1 MHMILRLIMRALS
14 GGLLAT
20 GVVSAKRR
28 AKDLSFALFWYAIA
42 AWCML
47 TAVLIFA
54 IAAWL
59 ALAPEIGPALAAL
72 VVGAAFLVLAGVAIL
87 VQLSRQRT
95 KRVAERLDEASD
107 APSELQ
113 RELVQ
118 SITANIGPI
127 LMTAVAT
134 LLVSRLARRD

>member
-1 MHMILRLIMRALS
+1 MRALS

-20 GVVSAKRR
+20 GVVAAKRR
-28 AKDLSFALFWYAIA
+28 AKDISFALFCYALA
-42 AWCML
+42 AWCIL

-59 ALAPEIGPALAAL
+59 ALAPEIGRALAAL
-72 VVGAAFLVLAGVAIL
+72 VVGAAFLALAGLAIL

-95 KRVAERLDEASD
+95 QRVAKRLDEAAD

-113 RELVQ
+113 QQLVQ

-127 LMTAVAT
+127 LLAAVAT
-134 LLVSRLARRD
+134 LLISRLTRRD

>member
-1 MHMILRLIMRALS
+1 MILRLVMRALS

-20 GVVSAKRR
+20 GVVAAKRR
-28 AKDLSFALFWYAIA
+28 AKDISFALFCYALA
-42 AWCML
+42 AWCIL

-59 ALAPEIGPALAAL
+59 ALAPEIGRALAAL
-72 VVGAAFLVLAGVAIL
+72 VVGAAFLALAGLAIL

-95 KRVAERLDEASD
+95 QRVAKRLDEAAD

-113 RELVQ
+113 QQLVQ

-127 LMTAVAT
+127 LLAAVAT
-134 LLVSRLARRD
+134 LLISRLTRRD

>member
-1 MHMILRLIMRALS
+1 MRALS

-20 GVVSAKRR
+20 GVVAAKRR
-28 AKDLSFALFWYAIA
+28 AKDISFALFCYALA

-59 ALAPEIGPALAAL
+59 ALAPEIGRALAAL
-72 VVGAAFLVLAGVAIL
+72 VVGAAFLALAGLAIL

-95 KRVAERLDEASD
+95 QRVAKRLDEAAD

-113 RELVQ
+113 QQLMQ
-118 SITANIGPI
+118 SLTANIGPI
-127 LMTAVAT
+127 LLAAVAT
-134 LLVSRLARRD
+134 LLISRLTRRD